1 MLKNPEDIFF
11 QKSLKWFLFSS
22 SWFPTIFGWFMS
34 PAKCQK
40 KKMSHSV
47 EHSILRGGKGGG
59 ALLLVLWLLLLVAND
74 LERQTVLRSSAW
86 LSGFTS
92 PWKMPV
98 KDTDDWRKRGDM
110 FRHARRQAD
119 RHYPLLGG
127 GGACWS
133 WVRKKCPRMAVFRP
147 FGAFARRLCRRPGTF
162 PYFPLPP
169 AKEGWIW
176 VHWNPCPWA
185 LGRGIAVL
193 DC

>member
-1 MLKNPEDIFF
+1 MVFIFF
-11 QKSLKWFLFSS
+11 ILVSYNFWLVYES
-22 SWFPTIFGWFMS
+22 
-34 PAKCQK
+34 CQMPK

-127 GGACWS
+127 GGCLL
-133 WVRKKCPRMAVFRP
+133 VMGEKKMPQNGSFQT
-147 FGAFARRLCRRPGTF
+147 FRRLRQAPLPTPRH
-162 PYFPLPP
+162 FPLLSPT
-169 AKEGWIW
+169 
-176 VHWNPCPWA
+176 PCKGGLDLGA
-185 LGRGIAVL
+185 LESLPLGTRPRNCGT
-193 DC
+193 